1 MHTFRV
7 YLSAEGGD
15 AAVPA
20 GGCIAS
26 ISGQAMAAA
35 TKNWDGTLNFE
46 EYFPAAETRREGWLR
61 PAAEQLAFSN
71 PQEKSVRHTE
81 AFTKIITGFTGLDL
95 PE

>member
-7 YLSAEGGD
+7 YLSAEGGE

-35 TKNWDGTLNFE
+35 TKNWDGTLEFE
-46 EYFPAAETRREGWLR
+46 EYFPAAETWAGKWLR
-61 PAAEQLAFSN
+61 PTGEQLVFSN
-71 PQEKSVRHTE
+71 PQEKAVRHTE
-81 AFTKIITGFTGLDL
+81 AFAKIITGFTGLDL